1 MPRITTFSHMNLYI
15 EINSCK
21 MFAGN
26 DKNVVRQEE
35 NQKKKVKMKNWQH
48 LFFFNYFYKAKE
60 VNYGQ

>member
-1 MPRITTFSHMNLYI
+1 MPRGLLGQQGLHLVQLMPRITTFSHMNLYI

-35 NQKKKVKMKNWQH
+35 NQKKKVKMKN
-48 LFFFNYFYKAKE
+48 
-60 VNYGQ
+60 